1 MRLLQ
6 FQDDH
11 RCTSS
16 FCLEP
21 APDFSFRDVCDA
33 DAAQSHSKIIISTA
47 HPKTSPLQNHF
58 SSIFHPF
65 VPAFPLISI
74 QFLNFSISQFSS
86 GLDFGE
92 HGTCQH
98 QWQGGF
104 PGRSP
109 PPQRHHHA
117 LAAWPG
123 GGGTLRDLGVRRV
136 HVAAMVDLGAG
147 VVYPGGNRVE
157 TWGKV
162 GHLGKSWDF
171 GLKLTKFTKY
181 HLNMMIFF
189 RDSGMVW
196 ACALRNCLEV

>member
-1 MRLLQ
+1 MGVEKIGDAGKQLDFGMRLLQ

-21 APDFSFRDVCDA
+21 APDFSFRDVM
-33 DAAQSHSKIIISTA
+33 QMQHSPTRPS
-47 HPKTSPLQNHF
+47 QNIPTPEPFFIHF
-58 SSIFHPF
+58 SSICPS
-65 VPAFPLISI
+65 ISI
-74 QFLNFSISQFSS
+74 QFLFFIHFSSQFSS

-109 PPQRHHHA
+109 TPQRHHHA

-147 VVYPGGNRVE
+147 GVFPGGNRWKPGE
-157 TWGKV
+157 SSEIWERV
-162 GHLGKSWDF
+162 GILG
-171 GLKLTKFTKY
+171 
-181 HLNMMIFF
+181 
-189 RDSGMVW
+189 
-196 ACALRNCLEV
+196 